1 MILIYPMLYAKLK
14 SENRQMTRQLT
25 WREGN
30 MSEHIIVSYSLKYN
44 KKKLLTGYS
53 GNSWCLGK

>member
-1 MILIYPMLYAKLK
+1 MIYPMLYAKLK

-30 MSEHIIVSYSLKYN
+30 VSEHGIIVSYSLQYN
-44 KKKLLTGYS
+44 KTLIDRIFGQ
-53 GNSWCLGK
+53 